1 VGIDRLQNRACKVA
15 ASAIANGLAIG
26 TVVRTTL
33 TQSDFTAALDAG
45 TFAGQFVINAVPFTD
60 YNALNPNDYAL
71 GVYNGLS
78 AVYTPKRGFESI
90 LFNVNVTDFA

>member
-1 VGIDRLQNRACKVA
+1 
-15 ASAIANGLAIG
+15 
-26 TVVRTTL
+26 VVRTTL